1 MGEDD
6 QRIPHKE
13 DGEAI
18 DATIQR
24 ERSFTVEGDEP
35 QDFATVE
42 LVNDGEGRSGS
53 LIGDDDGEEQGNVVV
68 DDVVYRVNV
77 EAETEFQY
85 TPPVDLNIDED
96 CEYPEGQ
103 YKWWYFDGSDRAKF
117 GSSGRKALDGK
128 MLHAHQGYVFMA
140 QRAGTLVIHLGNT
153 TVGGSRKAKMNN
165 HEADAAQDEGWNFM
179 GNPYASFYDMSE
191 SEMTAPITVWNAKM
205 KTYDALRPGD
215 DECHLQPFQAFYVQ
229 QANEVK
235 GLRFETENRESYRQS
250 EDTKEVRKVMR
261 RAKAVE
267 SARRLID
274 LYIEVSGQQADH
286 TRLVANASAKAEY
299 EIGVDAAK
307 FMSEK
312 AAAQIYTLEFGVEMA
327 INERPLSGSLP
338 LGYTAAKAGRLTIG
352 ASRMDAPL
360 VLVDRQTG
368 VTCDLSENAYEFT
381 TTEGTFNNRFLI
393 RAQGDDGIGA
403 LAEKTG
409 VLIAI
414 REGGLAVG
422 GAEGKEIQVYSI
434 DGKAVASQSGNG
446 FISLTPNIY
455 IVGVDGITAKVRIRE

>member
-6 QRIPHKE
+6 QRIPHKD
-13 DGEAI
+13 DGKAI
-18 DATIQR
+18 DARIQS
-24 ERSFTVEGDEP
+24 EGSFTVEGDEP

-68 DDVVYRVNV
+68 DDLVYRVSV

-85 TPPVDLNIDED
+85 TPPVDLNVDKD
-96 CEYPEGQ
+96 FEYPEGQ

-140 QRAGTLVIHLGNT
+140 RAGTLVIHLGNT
-153 TVGGSRKAKMNN
+153 AVSGSRKAKMNN

-205 KTYDALRPGD
+205 KTYEALRPGD

-229 QANEVK
+229 KPEEVEEV
-235 GLRFETENRESYRQS
+235 GLETENRESYRQS
-250 EDTKEVRKVMR
+250 EEVKEERKAIR
-261 RAKAVE
+261 RAKGVE
-267 SARRLID
+267 SARRIVD
-274 LYIEVSGQQADH
+274 LYIEVQEQQADR
-286 TRLVANASAKAEY
+286 TRIVVNPSAKLSY
-299 EIGVDAAK
+299 EVGTDAAK

-312 AAAQIYTLEFGVEMA
+312 AIAQIYTIESGVEMA

-381 TTEGTFNNRFLI
+381 TTEGTFNDRFLI

-446 FISLTPNIY
+446 FISLKQGIY
-455 IVGVDGITAKVRIRE
+455 VVGVDSITAKVRIRE